1 MVALQNVVLEHRT
14 KLVKLEKVLA
24 QINEDKE
31 VATLQ
36 DVNVDEIERL
46 RDALKESMVSN
57 QNQLKFLINSQN

>member
-1 MVALQNVVLEHRT
+1 MVALQNVVLEHRN

-36 DVNVDEIERL
+36 DVNVEEVERL
-46 RDALKESMVSN
+46 RDALKDNMVSN
-57 QNQLKFLINSQN
+57 